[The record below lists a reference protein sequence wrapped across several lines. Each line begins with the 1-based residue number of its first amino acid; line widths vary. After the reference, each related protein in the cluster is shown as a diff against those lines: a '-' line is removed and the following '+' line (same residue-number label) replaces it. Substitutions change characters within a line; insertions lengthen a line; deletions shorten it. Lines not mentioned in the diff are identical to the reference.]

1 MFPPPLKTC
10 ISFLTA
16 VLFPFA
22 SSFGCIVKIHLWS
35 AHDPITCI
43 RIKILSVFSCI
54 IQNFRRF
61 PLFFLFFF
69 SLFSI
74 ILSLSLA
81 LSEHACPSFF
91 KVAAKY
97 RNPLNNSLRK
107 QSTCRMERGIEAY
120 RSHECDVYAPLFIFA
135 SFPFFYRLLYDSKT
149 IVLIVPR

>member
-1 MFPPPLKTC
+1 MYIVPDRCF
-10 ISFLTA
+10 ISVCFFVRVYRKNPSLIRPRPHHLHKDQNTLGFLMYYSE
-16 VLFPFA
+16 F
-22 SSFGCIVKIHLWS
+22 SS
-35 AHDPITCI
+35 
-43 RIKILSVFSCI
+43 
-54 IQNFRRF
+54 
-61 PLFFLFFF
+61 
-69 SLFSI
+69 FSI
-74 ILSLSLA
+74 ILSFFFFTFFNHSLSLSLA